1 MVLYFPK
8 NYHFCVGVTVVTV
21 KVTNCNQQNTSD
33 CYSSNNATISDHT
46 LATTITL
53 PSHMQF
59 TTHALLQYD
68 SGQRFE
74 SQNDIVVSELL
85 FSLQHECA
93 FTIGTHDL
101 QNVKIDF
108 TVDNLCLHFQFVKG
122 STTNAAHLQFVSVY
136 YSYSILYGVTILR
149 YDRLNF
155 TECITTLPANNWTL
169 YACDEL
175 PCTLNPAVT
184 ITDIVISVE
193 QASFT
198 FRPAN
203 TEVEP
208 NSYQTRLASHQGSC
222 TDTIFLMTPC
232 VATWT
237 SFDPCIDSTSLGHL
251 IVSTG
256 QSFENTGI
264 RSTNTYGIFESNK
277 NNVFSAS
284 GKC

>member
-1 MVLYFPK
+1 M
-8 NYHFCVGVTVVTV
+8 
-21 KVTNCNQQNTSD
+21 
-33 CYSSNNATISDHT
+33 
-46 LATTITL
+46 
-53 PSHMQF
+53 
-59 TTHALLQYD
+59 
-68 SGQRFE
+68 
-74 SQNDIVVSELL
+74 
-85 FSLQHECA
+85 
-93 FTIGTHDL
+93 
-101 QNVKIDF
+101 
-108 TVDNLCLHFQFVKG
+108 CLHFQFVKG
-122 STTNAAHLQFVSVY
+122 STTNTAHLQFVSVY

-208 NSYQTRLASHQGSC
+208 NSYQTRLASNQGSC

-251 IVSTG
+251 IVSMG

-277 NNVFSAS
+277 SNVFSAS